1 MSDQV
6 DDMCFYSNETNSNE
20 TEDNKVQNNSD
31 DENIRCLDATS
42 DNSYTPKYGLVRHIS
57 NVIITYIQ

>member
-1 MSDQV
+1 MF
-6 DDMCFYSNETNSNE
+6 FYSNE

-42 DNSYTPKYGLVRHIS
+42 DNSYTFKDGLVRHIS
-57 NVIITYIQ
+57 NGIITYIQ